1 MSKLLTNYKL
11 VQEGRMPKGEFLR
24 QARQE
29 FPGYLSNQNS
39 YEDSINILRSK
50 GLLSEAVYQNVA
62 DKFPLEVIEKGIKIE
77 LESIGY
83 EDYRNASVG
92 DYKKAK
98 SLVIDHLV
106 KDPLY
111 YLPVGKHAED
121 PKYALGVLGE
131 SRRPKKVRTNL
142 QERLHKTLH
151 KTVLKEAVTKY
162 EDDPNIKEAD
172 SKFAAEMQDRTSK
185 AMSLTR
191 PLDDRIPSAH
201 SILRSIQSE
210 YPEYSRPLDTTMKN
224 FKLVWEWNDRLGKQV
239 LVQKLDYDTFPD
251 AHKADSLLTA
261 LLDASKTN
269 EKTAKTTKDGRSFQ
283 RSPQQ
288 CLEMVQKKFPRFTR
302 PLKLT
307 MKNYGLTWE
316 DVPNTGGEV
325 KKLVYKGINW
335 RKSGA
340 VYKEGKENKESKLL
354 KEAVKK
360 LVVKVLSENKEKKI
374 LSEAAT
380 ANLAQLSDQNA
391 TIQGLPAILNNLENV
406 VTEIESFALK
416 ETTKIQGIFDS
427 IGNIKNDDGMP
438 IGYQFAQPILDSF
451 SKDLQPV
458 LEKMDFV
465 GSINLPAAPQM
476 TAEPN
481 LEDPNNPE
489 APEEKQTVFTPKPA
503 AAPALDDKQLEPL
516 AENKVSKRRY
526 TV

>member
-1 MSKLLTNYKL
+1 MSKLLTKYKL

-39 YEDSINILRSK
+39 YEDSVSILRSK

-77 LESIGY
+77 LESMGY

-151 KTVLKEAVTKY
+151 KAVLREAEAVKY
-162 EDDPNIKEAD
+162 EDNPKVKEAD
-172 SKFAAEMQDRTSK
+172 SKFSKEIQERTPK

-191 PLDDRIPSAH
+191 PLSDRLPSVH
-201 SILRSIQSE
+201 SIFRNIRNE
-210 YPEYSRPLDTTMKN
+210 YPEYVEPLEDTMKQC
-224 FKLVWEWNDRLGKQV
+224 KLTWTYDKNDNKILI
-239 LVQKLDYDTFPD
+239 QKLDYDTFPD
-251 AHKADSLLTA
+251 AKKADSLLTG
-261 LLDASKTN
+261 LLNASKDG
-269 EKTAKTTKDGRSFQ
+269 KGGKTTKDGRIFQ
-283 RSPQQ
+283 RTPQE
-288 CLEMVQKKFPRFTR
+288 CLVAVQKKFPRFTR
-302 PLKLT
+302 PLRIT

-316 DVPNTGGEV
+316 DVPGTGGEE
-325 KKLVYKGINW
+325 KKLVYKGKNW

-354 KEAVKK
+354 REAVKK

-427 IGNIKNDDGMP
+427 IGNIKNEDGMP

-481 LEDPNNPE
+481 LENPNNPE
-489 APEEKQTVFTPKPA
+489 APEEKQTVFTPKPV

-516 AENKVSKRRY
+516 AENKAPKRRY